1 MRGGRGEHVCIG
13 AGVDWSGELVLTRLA
28 EKGLH
33 PPPIPPGP
41 RYLPTALSGGVDGRE
56 ATSPPCVSS
65 SPPRYLPTALVG
77 WTGSRQFMRF
87 LRSASSRKGLKF
99 SPDGIFD
106 TGGSVHRWGGTHVGR
121 YSRWGG
127 TQVGRYTG
135 GVVQQDWFLGRER
148 HALMACRS
156 AAMRAVLMHSTGSR
170 DLRTRL
176 VSVLRSC
183 RLGSAELK

>member
-1 MRGGRGEHVCIG
+1 MGEHVCIG

-176 VSVLRSC
+176 VSVLRSLPA
-183 RLGSAELK
+183 R